1 MRLHGMV
8 SPFARQEDAMFQMIN
23 EEKPTA
29 QDRMVLVYKVGVF
42 IAALGAVGTFIYFL
56 ATSQYLKG

>member
-1 MRLHGMV
+1 
-8 SPFARQEDAMFQMIN
+8 MFQMIN